1 MAFLKIADVILN
13 TDYIA
18 AVELNADAGSE
29 DSYVV
34 VVMGAAEGSVKGD
47 TGNLELK
54 EFRFSGKAAEKIRHY
69 FSDPTTVHHLL

>member
-1 MAFLKIADVILN
+1 MNFLKIGDIILN
-13 TDYIA
+13 TNYIA
-18 AVELNADAGSE
+18 AVELNADVGNE

-34 VVMGAAEGSVKGD
+34 VVMGAVEGTFKGD

-69 FSDPTTVHHLL
+69 FSDPTLVNHLL